1 MKMTRK
7 DKLALIDVKLDL
19 SLKQFYFSLPW
30 IIRKLFKK
38 QVLYYY
44 SKGKDDCVKDYIW
57 LLKKIKKI
65 ESAK

>member
-7 DKLALIDVKLDL
+7 DKLALIDAKLDL

-38 QVLYYY
+38 QVLQYY
-44 SKGKDDCVKDYIW
+44 SKGKDDCIADYQW
-57 LLKKIKKI
+57 LIKKIKKI
-65 ESAK
+65 ESIK